1 MSLNRRLRTA
11 TSGAPPRSS
20 GGASPAYALP
30 GRDVFDVVPVPIW
43 MIGVQGTLWYGNRA
57 WHRLTAAERFSE
69 RQTGVGWLEAVHQDD
84 RHKTLAAL
92 RAAAARRR
100 RSLEVE
106 LRVGS
111 TDTWRSWSLTGAP
124 YSETSG
130 EGLMFVGTAQE
141 TTAAREADVRLR
153 DLGARLVTA
162 QEVER
167 ARIARELH
175 DDLAQRVA
183 LLAAKLGLAGDRR
196 PFTAKHVREDLAAAR
211 RMLRELSVSIHTLS
225 HELHPSKLRL
235 LGLSPTLRSLC
246 EEVSGGCGTPIHFTA
261 DDDSIDVADATALC
275 VYRVTQEALQN
286 AVKHSGAGRV
296 EVALSITPS
305 QITLRIA
312 DNGCGFDPAACGD
325 AGIGLLTMRERVE
338 LVRGWLQIVS
348 ERGSGTLVEA
358 VLPFAPRTSGLTA
371 PAHTRD

>member
-11 TSGAPPRSS
+11 NSSALSGDA
-20 GGASPAYALP
+20 AAADAVP
-30 GRDVFDVVPVPIW
+30 GRDVFDIVPVPIW
-43 MIGVQGTLWYGNRA
+43 MIGVQGRLWYGNRA
-57 WHRLTAAERFSE
+57 WHRLTAAERFSD
-69 RQTGVGWLEAVHQDD
+69 RQFGVGWLDAVHEDD

-92 RAAAARRR
+92 RAAARRR
-100 RSLEVE
+100 WLEVE

-124 YSETSG
+124 YSGTSG
-130 EGLMFVGTAQE
+130 EGLMFVGTAHE

-162 QEVER
+162 QEAER
-167 ARIARELH
+167 TRIARELH

-183 LLAAKLGLAGDRR
+183 LMAAKLGLAVQRN
-196 PFTAKHVREDLAAAR
+196 PFTAKLVRQDLAAAR
-211 RMLRELSVSIHTLS
+211 KILGELSTSIHTLS

-246 EEVSGGCGTPIHFTA
+246 HEVSGGCGTPIRFTA
-261 DDDSIDVADATALC
+261 DGDPIDVADETALC

-286 AVKHSGAGRV
+286 AVKHSGAGRIDV
-296 EVALSITPS
+296 TLSATPS
-305 QITLRIA
+305 QITLQIE
-312 DNGCGFDPAACGD
+312 DNGCGFDPTALDD

-338 LVRGWLQIVS
+338 LARGHLHIVS
-348 ERGSGTLVEA
+348 ARGGGTLVEA
-358 VLPFAPRTSGLTA
+358 VLPYVPRTPGLAT
-371 PAHTRD
+371 PAHNRD

>member
-1 MSLNRRLRTA
+1 MA
-11 TSGAPPRSS
+11 TSGAPLQPSR
-20 GGASPAYALP
+20 GGPPAHALP
-30 GRDVFDVVPVPIW
+30 GRDVFDIVPVPIW
-43 MIGVQGTLWYGNRA
+43 MIGVQGSLWYGNRA
-57 WHRLTAAERFSE
+57 WHRLTAAERFSH

-100 RSLEVE
+100 RWLEVE

>member
-92 RAAAARRR
+92 RAAAAKRRR
-100 RSLEVE
+100 WIEIE

-124 YSETSG
+124 YSGLSH
-130 EGLMFVGTAQE
+130 EGLMFVGTAHE

-162 QEVER
+162 QEAER
-167 ARIARELH
+167 TRIARELH

-196 PFTAKHVREDLAAAR
+196 PFTAKHVREDLAAASKI
-211 RMLRELSVSIHTLS
+211 LRELSVSIHTLS

-246 EEVSGGCGTPIHFTA
+246 QEISGGCEMPIHFAA
-261 DDDSIDVADATALC
+261 DDDPVDVADEIALC

-296 EVALSITPS
+296 DVALVATPS
-305 QITLRIA
+305 QLTLRIA

-338 LVRGWLQIVS
+338 LVGGHLHIAS
-348 ERGSGTLVEA
+348 ERGGGTLLEA
-358 VLPFAPRTSGLTA
+358 ILPYVPRTPDLAG
-371 PAHTRD
+371 PAHGRD